1 MTMLI
6 SHRTS
11 AYVDNGGLERAA
23 GMLAICAKESAGENP
38 YWAAVCDGACNAMRV
53 LQLHDIKTAEDFMT
67 VFDTAMYIPEEKEE

>member
-1 MTMLI
+1 MLI

-11 AYVDNGGLERAA
+11 AYVDNGELERAA
-23 GMLAICAKESAGENP
+23 GMLAIGAKENRNENP
-38 YWAAVCDGACNAMRV
+38 YWSAVCEGACNALRA